1 LAVLV
6 SFTQFGFWQLRR
18 HDQRQARDATTVARL
33 AAAPAPLAEALD
45 AALAEVA
52 AGVPAGDAFRGRR
65 ATARGTFE
73 PDDEVLRRSMSRNGL
88 PGYHV
93 VTPLALADDPADR
106 RLWVER
112 GWVPQEFGAVP
123 VAAAPPPAGI
133 VVVEGWLRAPDVPPT
148 GWVATLA
155 PRDPPEG
162 RLATVAYVDLE
173 RLAAQVAGPAV
184 PAVLLLAAS
193 EPPTPG
199 ELPVA
204 LDAPILGAGP
214 HLGYAIQ
221 WFAFAIITLIGYPAL
236 LRRVLRDRG
245 AAGAATGSRSGG

>member
-1 LAVLV
+1 VVV

-18 HDQRQARDATTVARL
+18 HDQRQARDATTTERL
-33 AAAPAPLAEALD
+33 AAAPVPVAEAVD
-45 AALAEVA
+45 AALADVA
-52 AGVPAGDAFRGRR
+52 AGVPVGDAFRGRR
-65 ATARGTFE
+65 AVATGTFE
-73 PDDEVLRRSMSRNGL
+73 PEDEVLRRSMSRNGL

-93 VTPLALADDPADR
+93 VTPLALADDDAGR

-112 GWVPQEFGAVP
+112 GWVPQEFGTVP
-123 VAAAPPPAGI
+123 VAEAPPPTGL
-133 VVVEGWLRAPDVPPT
+133 VEVEGWLRAPDVPPT

-162 RLATVAYVDLE
+162 RLETVAYVDLD

-193 EPPTPG
+193 EPATPG
-199 ELPVA
+199 ELPLPLA
-204 LDAPILGAGP
+204 APILGPGP

-221 WFAFAIITLIGYPAL
+221 WFAFALITSIGYPTL
-236 LRRVLRDRG
+236 LRRVQRERG
-245 AAGAATGSRSGG
+245 DAGAATRPAAHG